1 MGWRAASGWA
11 MALLLLAGMAP
22 FRPAT
27 AGRLEEIRARG
38 VLMVGV
44 KDEYPPFGML
54 DVRGRTVG
62 FEPDLAADIARRL
75 HVKLRLVGVSTAN
88 RLEKLE
94 DGSIDLLIATMGDT
108 AKRRQLAHLI
118 EPDYYASGV
127 NVMLPRSRHFR
138 DWEQLRGQ
146 TVCSTQ
152 GAYFNRPMARRY
164 LLHLQVYN
172 GTRDAKLALRQDR
185 CIGWLY
191 DDTEIEAELA
201 QPAWRGYAMPL
212 PSLLLSP
219 WAMAIRRGRN
229 GADLARRVGDAIAD
243 WHRTGFLI
251 ALGKRWH
258 LKPSP
263 FLEHEHKLWSARAAG
278 GAFLCHRLTDGAWP
292 AACRNQT
299 LLAAAEVGGLHRL
312 GLRIREL
319 TGLDLSILYDGY
331 DRGAFLH
338 GLLVSLALVA
348 ACVCGTL
355 LTAALGAMLLDA
367 GIPLLSRPA
376 RGVAT
381 LARMTPPLL
390 QIYVVVFGIGGIT
403 ARWGFTLNAF
413 AAATGCLSL
422 YAGAASAESLREAA
436 AVIRQS
442 RPAFRID
449 PAGLPEVFRLAYQP
463 VVAALVNIVKATGLA
478 STVAVPE
485 LINSSTAI
493 VAERGNALVMM
504 NLLMLA
510 YFLMVVLVMRLFKRL
525 HRRIGAHVAG

>member
-1 MGWRAASGWA
+1 MGRRFAGCWA
-11 MALLLLAGMAP
+11 MALLVLSGMAHG
-22 FRPAT
+22 RPAA
-27 AGRLEEIRARG
+27 AGQLAQIRARG
-38 VLMVGV
+38 VLVVGV

-54 DVRGRTVG
+54 NPQGGIVG
-62 FEPDLAADIARRL
+62 LEPDLAADIARRL
-75 HVKLRLVGVSTAN
+75 HVKLRLVGVNTAN
-88 RLEKLE
+88 RLEKLV
-94 DGSIDLLIATMGDT
+94 DGSVDLLIATMGDT
-108 AKRRQLAHLI
+108 AKRRRLADLI

-127 NVMLPRSRHFR
+127 NIMLPKNRHIR
-138 DWEQLRGQ
+138 DWTQLRGQ

-164 LLHLQVYN
+164 LLDLQTYN
-172 GTRDAKLALRQDR
+172 GTRDAKLALRQGR
-185 CIGWLY
+185 CVGWLY

-201 QPAWRGYAMPL
+201 LPEWRGYAMPL

-219 WAMAIRRGRN
+219 WAMAIRKGKD
-229 GADLARRVGDAIAD
+229 GADLDRMVGDAIAD

-251 ALGKRWH
+251 ALGEKWH

-263 FLEHEHKLWSARAAG
+263 FLEREHKLWSARASNSTYV
-278 GAFLCHRLTDGAWP
+278 CHRLTDGAWP

-299 LLAAAEVGGLHRL
+299 LLSPAEVGGLRRL
-312 GLRIREL
+312 GLRIRKL
-319 TGLDLSILYDGY
+319 TGLDFSILYDGY
-331 DRGAFLH
+331 DRGEFLR

-348 ACVCGTL
+348 ACVFGTL
-355 LTAALGAMLLDA
+355 LTAALGALFLDA
-367 GIPLLSRPA
+367 GIPLVSRLA

-381 LARMTPPLL
+381 FSRMTPPLL

-403 ARWGFTLNAF
+403 ARWGLTLNAF
-413 AAATGCLSL
+413 AAVTACLSL
-422 YAGAASAESLREAA
+422 YAGAASAEALFEAA
-436 AVIRQS
+436 AAIRQG
-442 RPAFRID
+442 RPSFRID
-449 PAGLPEVFRLAYQP
+449 LAGLPAVFRLAYQP

-504 NLLMLA
+504 NMLMIV
-510 YFLMVVLVMRLFKRL
+510 YFLMVVFVMRLFKRL

>member
-1 MGWRAASGWA
+1 MGRRAASCWA
-11 MALLLLAGMAP
+11 MALLLLAGTAH
-22 FRPAT
+22 FCPAA
-27 AGRLEEIRARG
+27 AGQLDEIRARG
-38 VLMVGV
+38 VLVVGV

-54 DVRGRTVG
+54 DARGRIVG

-88 RLEKLE
+88 RLEKLA
-94 DGSIDLLIATMGDT
+94 DGSVDLLIATMGDT
-108 AKRRQLAHLI
+108 SKRRQIAHLI

-127 NVMLPRSRHFR
+127 NIMLPRSRHIR
-138 DWEQLRGQ
+138 DWAQLRGQ

-164 LLHLQVYN
+164 LLDLQVYN
-172 GTRDAKLALRQDR
+172 GTRDAELALRQGR
-185 CIGWLY
+185 CVGWLY

-201 QPAWRGYAMPL
+201 RRSWRGYAMPL

-219 WAMAIRRGRN
+219 WAMAIRK
-229 GADLARRVGDAIAD
+229 GADGANFARRVGDAIAD

-251 ALGKRWH
+251 ALGKKWH

-263 FLEHEHKLWSARAAG
+263 FLEREHKLWSARTAG
-278 GAFLCHRLTDGAWP
+278 GTFLCHRLADGAWP
-292 AACRNQT
+292 TACRNQA
-299 LLAAAEVGGLHRL
+299 LLGAAEVGGLRRL
-312 GLRIREL
+312 GLRIRDL

-331 DRGAFLH
+331 DRGEFLH
-338 GLLVSLALVA
+338 GLLLSLALVA

-367 GIPLLSRPA
+367 EIPLLSRLVRA
-376 RGVAT
+376 VAT
-381 LARMTPPLL
+381 FARMTPPLL

-403 ARWGFTLNAF
+403 ARWGLTLNAF
-413 AAATGCLSL
+413 AAATACLSL
-422 YAGAASAESLREAA
+422 YAGAASAESLCEAA

-442 RPAFRID
+442 HPAFRID
-449 PAGLPEVFRLAYQP
+449 LAGLPAVFRLAYQP

-493 VAERGNALVMM
+493 VAERGNVLVMM
-504 NLLMLA
+504 NLLMVA
-510 YFLMVVLVMRLFKRL
+510 YFLIVVLVMWLFKRL
-525 HRRIGAHVAG
+525 YRRIGAHVAD